1 MHHTNTLPEE
11 IKRAATHLADAHA
24 QNHDLEAGPS
34 WIAELSREI
43 WEAIPEMVPVRK
55 ETHRMV
61 TVGMAQQLAKDPSA
75 TPLALA
81 LSLVPDTE
89 AAQTNTKGAS
99 AMLLA
104 VGPAIETLVRGVTA
118 RAQSV
123 LDQPK
128 PAGVYAR
135 TEWEPLPEAA
145 KRLRRD
151 LREQWPDVKFSV
163 RSERFAGGNAI
174 NVSWTDGP
182 ANRDVYKFTRP
193 YAYGVSSDCGDYTDY
208 KEPELVVAEDGEIV
222 QLRRGAK
229 FVQTHRIVSE
239 AHRARCIAE
248 IEALTGEPYD
258 PNARIGV
265 FLWKHEDGS
274 SELRRISGSD
284 EYAERILSQAC
295 EALPVS
301 T

>member
-1 MHHTNTLPEE
+1 MLSEFRAFLTKTN
-11 IKRAATHLADAHA
+11 A
-24 QNHDLEAGPS
+24 
-34 WIAELSREI
+34 
-43 WEAIPEMVPVRK
+43 
-55 ETHRMV
+55 
-61 TVGMAQQLAKDPSA
+61 
-75 TPLALA
+75 LALA
-81 LSLVPDTE
+81 IALVPDTE
-89 AAQTNTKGAS
+89 AAQANTAGAS
-99 AMLLA
+99 AVLVA
-104 VGPAIETLVRGVTA
+104 VGPAIEALVRGVTA
-118 RAQSV
+118 RAQNV

-128 PAGVYAR
+128 AAGVYAR
-135 TEWEPLPEAA
+135 NEWQPLPEAA

-151 LREQWPDVKFSV
+151 LREQWPGVKFSV
-163 RSERFAGGNAI
+163 RSERFSGGNAI

-182 ANRDVYKFTRP
+182 ADREVWKFTRP
-193 YAYGVSSDCGDYTDY
+193 YAYGVASDCGDFTDY

-229 FVQTHRIVSE
+229 FVQTHRHVSE

-265 FLWKHEDGS
+265 FLWKREDGT
-274 SELRRISGSD
+274 SELRRITGSD
-284 EYAERILSQAC
+284 EYASQILHQAC